1 MKESIRTGK
10 ASLVILATDAS
21 DGTKRWVTRL
31 AEMHAVPV
39 LEHHTKNELGA
50 SLDNA
55 PKAVLAVINRHF
67 ASGII
72 EKSGIQSPLETA
84 DFKRARQ

>member
-1 MKESIRTGK
+1 MKESVRTGK

-31 AEMHAVPV
+31 AEMHTVPV
-39 LEHHTKNELGA
+39 LEQHTKNEVGD
-50 SLDNA
+50 SLDHT
-55 PKAVLAVINRHF
+55 PKAVLAVLNRHF

-72 EKSGIQSPLETA
+72 EKSSLQAPLKTA
-84 DFKRARQ
+84 DLNRTRQ